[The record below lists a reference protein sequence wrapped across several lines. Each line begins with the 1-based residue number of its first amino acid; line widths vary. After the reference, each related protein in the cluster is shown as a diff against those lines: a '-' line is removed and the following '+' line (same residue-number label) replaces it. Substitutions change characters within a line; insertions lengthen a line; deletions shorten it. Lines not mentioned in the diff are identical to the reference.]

1 MLKYGAYDLFKE
13 EREGRSE
20 ERSNAFCEA
29 DIEQILEKNAKVITI
44 DSQGGSSYSKASF
57 VTDSSAEVD
66 INDPN
71 FWTKIVGLK
80 PSPDVLGPR
89 TPVKKY
95 AASQSDEPDLVV
107 LTDETDWTKVD
118 RDTLMRLVGAGDSDE
133 A

>member
-1 MLKYGAYDLFKE
+1 M
-13 EREGRSE
+13 
-20 ERSNAFCEA
+20 
-29 DIEQILEKNAKVITI
+29 ITI

-80 PSPDVLGPR
+80 SEPDVLGPR
-89 TPVKKY
+89 TPGKKY
-95 AASQSDEPDLVV
+95 AVAQGDEPDLVV

-118 RDTLMRLVGAGDSDE
+118 RDTLMRLVGTGGGDE
-133 A
+133 G

>member
-1 MLKYGAYDLFKE
+1 M
-13 EREGRSE
+13 
-20 ERSNAFCEA
+20 
-29 DIEQILEKNAKVITI
+29 ITI

-80 PSPDVLGPR
+80 DHSPDVLGPR

-95 AASQSDEPDLVV
+95 PASQSDEPDLVV
-107 LTDETDWTKVD
+107 LTDETDWAKVD
-118 RDTLMRLVGAGDSDE
+118 RDTLMRLVGTGGRDE